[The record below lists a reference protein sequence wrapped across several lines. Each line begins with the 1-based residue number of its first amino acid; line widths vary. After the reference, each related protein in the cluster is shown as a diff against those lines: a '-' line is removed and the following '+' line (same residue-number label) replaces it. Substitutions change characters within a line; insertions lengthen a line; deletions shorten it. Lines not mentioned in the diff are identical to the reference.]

1 MQKVINVAEAL
12 PGSGKTERLISKLP
26 TIVQSGR
33 RIVYALP
40 TNKLTKELEVRLRT
54 AGVEARSINSDTT
67 DSVVSHVE
75 AALAEQASDVL
86 VITHEALQRISPF
99 LLRGWT
105 LVLDEVPSISSCQS
119 HNFTHTSYQK
129 ALAPCVRVDASGVA
143 SVLPESKAE
152 LEAIVREGASQS
164 TFQKTTL
171 EVFEALLA
179 PSSVVEVDSLD
190 KNMKRLVRIV
200 AYKDYLARFTHAQE
214 VHILANN
221 VTRTL
226 LGVHAKAQGWEFKDS
241 EFTPAFE
248 GYSCPVIIYPMV
260 TGSRWSKSLC
270 LTTPDGK
277 VLDKWTDEVQGK
289 ALLDEVYRRIEG
301 EPVLVFAHSWMDYQH
316 PSNGLSFSIDS
327 RGLNHLKG
335 FKAAACFQHGNMSP
349 DDLRSLETLSG
360 MMGVAPEAIRDA
372 LAYERFYE
380 SSLQCFLRTAIRDR
394 DNQSQVSLF
403 AQNEDMAQHLRECLG
418 RTAII
423 DKSLAQDPY
432 PRAKTDEVM
441 AKRELKKQAQYL
453 VLEEGMSRSEV
464 AKLPNQP
471 RGTILRWTKGLSKAA

>member
-1 MQKVINVAEAL
+1 LKKVIYLAEAL
-12 PGSGKTERLISKLP
+12 PGSGKTERLITKLP
-26 TIVQSGR
+26 TIVQSGK

-40 TNKLTKELEVRLRT
+40 TNKLTKELEVRLRM

-67 DSVVSHVE
+67 GAVVNNVE
-75 AALAEQASDVL
+75 AALAEKASDVV

-99 LLRGWT
+99 LLRSWV

-119 HNFTHTSYQK
+119 HNFSHNSYQNG
-129 ALAPCVRVDASGVA
+129 LAPFVHVDERGIA
-143 SVLPESKAE
+143 SVLPDSKAE
-152 LEAIVREGASQS
+152 LEAIVKEGASQS

-171 EVFEALLA
+171 EVFEALLDKDA
-179 PSSVVEVDSLD
+179 VVEVDNLD
-190 KNMKRLVRIV
+190 RNMKRLVRIV
-200 AYKDYLARFTHAQE
+200 AYKDYLSRFDQAQE

-226 LGVHAKAQGWEFKDS
+226 LGVHAKAQGWEFEDS
-241 EFTPAFE
+241 QFTPTFE
-248 GYSCPVIIYPMV
+248 GYSCPVTIYPMV

-277 VLDKWTDEVQGK
+277 VQDKWADGVQGK
-289 ALLDEVYRRIEG
+289 TLLDEVYRRIEG
-301 EPVLVFAHSWMDYQH
+301 EPVLVFTHAWMDYEH
-316 PSNGLSFSIDS
+316 PANGLSCPIDS
-327 RGLNHLKG
+327 RGLNHLRG

-360 MMGVAPEAIRDA
+360 MMGIKPEDIRLA
-372 LAYERFYE
+372 LTYERFYE

-403 AQNEDMAQHLRECLG
+403 AQNEDMAQHLRDCLG

-432 PRAKTDEVM
+432 PRTKSNEVM
-441 AKRELKKQAQYL
+441 AKRDIKKQAQYL
-453 VLEEGMSRSEV
+453 VLEQGMSRSEV
-464 AKLPNQP
+464 AKLLAQP
-471 RGTILRWTKGLSKAA
+471 RGTILRWTKGLSKVA